1 MKLLSKLNLYI
12 FLLMAAFN
20 LLSANGTIAHSKNNF
35 SISEDNKTT
44 FKITIRNSLG
54 EPQKNV
60 FLKILGRSEE
70 YRPDTCGVINFEYE
84 IPDTYKRNANIYLNN
99 NPKDPV
105 KTFTLDESN
114 TNATFKIDTREEVL
128 SFKQNN
134 ATFSIE
140 GIVTNEKDEPIEG
153 AIVSIQGTG
162 RRTLTDEIGLFK
174 IDADYNH
181 NIIIRADGMENLSMN
196 VSRFLI
202 NPNEAF
208 TIKMQAKNGNKI
220 YSSVE
225 RMPEFPGGMKNFKRY
240 IDRNL
245 KYPEKAKKEKIE
257 GVVVMQFVVEKNGE
271 ITNTKIMRRL
281 NPELDTIAYK
291 LIEGMPRW
299 IPASDY
305 GITVR
310 CKYSVPIAFKI
321 PVPKPQLPAKDSLK
335 IKPDSLKLIN
345 DSIRTDSLSNGI
357 NKDSIQYDKVASD
370 SIAYNGPTD
379 NKQQAGIDSTA
390 SKGIILK
397 DSLNTKN
404 ENIQSDSVKVDS
416 KNNITDNKQKVKKRN
431 IFVRFFRWLFGIKDK
446 DEDKHEDNIKDK
458 AVDKKN
464 DNNVIIENNT
474 ESDDNDKSIVEKDTE
489 NTVTDTENKNKDITE
504 KDEK

>member
-12 FLLMAAFN
+12 FLLMAAFYIQN
-20 LLSANGTIAHSKNNF
+20 ANGTINYSANSF
-35 SISEDNKTT
+35 SISENIKTT
-44 FKITIRNSLG
+44 FKITVRNSLG

-70 YRPDTCGVINFEYE
+70 YRPDTCGVISFEYE

-99 NPKDPV
+99 EPKEPV
-105 KTFTLDESN
+105 ETFTLDESN
-114 TNATFKIDTREEVL
+114 TNATFKIDTREELL

-140 GIVTNEKDEPIEG
+140 GIVTNEQNEPIEG

-181 NIIIRADGMENLSMN
+181 NIIIRADGMENLNMN
-196 VSRFLI
+196 ISRFLI

-225 RMPEFPGGMKNFKRY
+225 KMPEFPGGMKNFKKY

-245 KYPEKAKKEKIE
+245 KYPEKAKKAQIE

-271 ITNTKIMRRL
+271 ITNTKVMRRL

-291 LIEGMPRW
+291 LIEEMPRW
-299 IPASDY
+299 TPASDY

-321 PVPKPQLPAKDSLK
+321 PIPKPKLPAKDSLK

-345 DSIRTDSLSNGI
+345 DSIRTDSLRKEGILNDSINTDSLSNRI
-357 NKDSIQYDKVASD
+357 NKDSIQYDKVITD
-370 SIAYNGPTD
+370 SIID
-379 NKQQAGIDSTA
+379 NKSRAGIDSTA
-390 SKGIILK
+390 SKGIVLK
-397 DSLNTKN
+397 DSLNTKD
-404 ENIQSDSVKVDS
+404 ESIQSDSIKVDS
-416 KNNITDNKQKVKKRN
+416 KDNITETKQKVKKRN

-446 DEDKHEDNIKDK
+446 DETKEETPN
-458 AVDKKN
+458 KN
-464 DNNVIIENNT
+464 NDENTIIENNT
-474 ESDDNDKSIVEKDTE
+474 KGDDNEKNIIEKDTE
-489 NTVTDTENKNKDITE
+489 DKNKDITE
-504 KDEK
+504 SNEK